1 MSAALAYISGR
12 DAVAPTNLIHH
23 LGDFADRNSLQI
35 HFCYGEVESPV
46 NSEGGERV
54 CVLGGCGEGHQG
66 FTHHVARFERYHALP
81 QFIQPGTLQQRFR
94 IYRHLRLS
102 KKSLGHMCLNSASVI
117 YKLAKAFNWS
127 KMNEMSEELMSVDS
141 VASVVSPRALAMTT
155 EIDIPDIQRGLVWNP
170 TQIAELWKSIF
181 EGYPIG
187 ALTVYSQEDKWQLID
202 GQQRWH
208 AIKLGLHPDEKQKAM
223 TILWTVWEKKQDES
237 WNFVHLMVSTR
248 RHPWGFVWN
257 KTDDHLER
265 LSHPK
270 MIEAWNKML
279 PNEVRN
285 DSFELPT
292 LAAAQNYFLK
302 DNNTHKWIPLHE
314 LLSEEHTTNDN
325 VIEAIRSSEQVA
337 AWRERVDSAFI
348 PLIRF
353 NLQENVKADR
363 NRIHELFTRIN
374 KGGTPISSVDYTYST
389 LCSYLGQKF
398 KDSINEIAENFMP
411 PNRVARLYARLK
423 YAEDEEK
430 RTSGILLEPPHA
442 SYWNDKE
449 YDPEIGD
456 AICGAIRYAKEMYSQ
471 IGIPQTVYLQS
482 RGDEWLTV
490 VIRCIRRFPDIIKKG
505 VNKEKDLLCMLP
517 YVVCRDPGYHAKFC
531 ERFDEALNYDEA
543 LKNAEP
549 KSLIEMLAIGVAY
562 AACFS
567 IETGMYPVSS
577 PKKPTIMREYPYE
590 DEWLHVLCNPN
601 NEPLLHF
608 LQKSYMSKMLKEECG
623 FYPHETATW
632 GEAMNR
638 PWDIDHIVPRSRWWL
653 LQPEELM
660 FREAL
665 PNKQILYYRSN
676 REKQDAYIG
685 VPADDDISPDKD
697 FCYSGAVQSET
708 ETKPR
713 KKYYGWKGANV
724 FGERPGRLT
733 TKTEN
738 DNKEKYNE
746 SLQAYKDV
754 VNSRFSAMV
763 ERLFKEL
770 PLKELIQAINALP
783 ESAPC
788 CLQLPIE
795 LWRHLEGRDDLTWCS
810 VRHDQSKQQIIA
822 TKDFYH
828 SLCHWLAVG
837 KEENNAFRCV
847 CWHLSDAKTLHVKI
861 GQRRCPNQTVSEWR
875 DGTPS
880 GIRRNDWWVEASFSS
895 ITSEQIEQK
904 LDDICAKK

>member
-1 MSAALAYISGR
+1 MS
-12 DAVAPTNLIHH
+12 D
-23 LGDFADRNSLQI
+23 
-35 HFCYGEVESPV
+35 
-46 NSEGGERV
+46 
-54 CVLGGCGEGHQG
+54 
-66 FTHHVARFERYHALP
+66 
-81 QFIQPGTLQQRFR
+81 
-94 IYRHLRLS
+94 
-102 KKSLGHMCLNSASVI
+102 
-117 YKLAKAFNWS
+117 
-127 KMNEMSEELMSVDS
+127 DS
-141 VASVVSPRALAMTT
+141 VASVVSPRALAVTE
-155 EIDIPDIQRGLVWNP
+155 EIDIPDVQRGLVWNP

-187 ALTVYSQEDKWQLID
+187 ALTVYRQKDKWQLID

-208 AIKLGLHPDEKQKAM
+208 AVKLGLHPDEKQKAM
-223 TILWTVWEKKQDES
+223 TILWTVWEKKQDKPQNLYRWE
-237 WNFVHLMVSTR
+237 FKHLMVSTR

-265 LSHPK
+265 LSHPE
-270 MIEAWNKML
+270 MIAAWDNML
-279 PNEVRN
+279 PIEERK

-292 LAAAQNYFLK
+292 LEKAQNYLK
-302 DNNTHKWIPLHE
+302 DNSTHKWIPLHE
-314 LLSEEHTTNDN
+314 LLSEKGTLDDTD
-325 VIEAIRSSEQVA
+325 VQAIRSSAQVV
-337 AWRERVDSAFI
+337 AWRKRVESPFI

-353 NLQENVKADR
+353 NLQEKVIADR

-374 KGGTPISSVDYTYST
+374 KGGTQISAVDYTYST
-389 LCSYLGQKF
+389 LCSYLGKEF

-430 RTSGILLEPPHA
+430 RTSGILHEPPHA

-449 YDPEIGD
+449 YDPEIGE
-456 AICGAIRYAKEMYSQ
+456 AIKSAKEEMYLS

-482 RGDEWLTV
+482 HSDEWLTV
-490 VIRCIRRFPDIIKKG
+490 VVRCIRRFPDIIQKG
-505 VNKEKDLLCMLP
+505 ENKEKDLLCMLP

-531 ERFDEALNYDEA
+531 ERFDEALNGTQ
-543 LKNAEP
+543 P
-549 KSLIEMLAIGVAY
+549 TSLMNLLAIGVAY
-562 AACFS
+562 AACYS

-577 PKKPTIMREYPYE
+577 RKEAVIMREYPYE

-608 LQKSYMSKMLKEECG
+608 LQRSYMCRMLLPKCG

-638 PWDIDHIVPRSRWWL
+638 PWDIDHIVPQSRWWL
-653 LQPEELM
+653 LQREEELM
-660 FREAL
+660 FRESL
-665 PNKQILYYRSN
+665 PNKQILYYRRN

-685 VPADDDISPDKD
+685 VPAEDSISPDKD
-697 FCYSGAVQSET
+697 FCY
-708 ETKPR
+708 PDNCDWNRR
-713 KKYYGWKGANV
+713 KA
-724 FGERPGRLT
+724 FSERPGRLT
-733 TKTEN
+733 TKTE
-738 DNKEKYNE
+738 DKNKGQYNE
-746 SLQAYKDV
+746 SLQAYKIV

-810 VRHDQSKQQIIA
+810 VRHDQSKQQIIE

-837 KEENNAFRCV
+837 KEENNAFTCV
-847 CWHLSDAKTLHVKI
+847 CWHLTDAETLLAET
-861 GQRRCPNQTVSEWR
+861 GDRRLPDQTASEWR
-875 DGTPS
+875 NGASPDAP
-880 GIRRNDWWVEASFSS
+880 RNDWWVEASFSS

>member
-1 MSAALAYISGR
+1 
-12 DAVAPTNLIHH
+12 
-23 LGDFADRNSLQI
+23 
-35 HFCYGEVESPV
+35 
-46 NSEGGERV
+46 
-54 CVLGGCGEGHQG
+54 
-66 FTHHVARFERYHALP
+66 
-81 QFIQPGTLQQRFR
+81 
-94 IYRHLRLS
+94 
-102 KKSLGHMCLNSASVI
+102 
-117 YKLAKAFNWS
+117 
-127 KMNEMSEELMSVDS
+127 MSEELMKENS
-141 VASVVSPRALAMTT
+141 VASVVSPRVLATST
-155 EIDIPDIQRGLVWNP
+155 EIDIPDVQRGLVWNP

-187 ALTVYSQEDKWQLID
+187 ALTVYKQEDKWQLID

-208 AIKLGLHPDEKQKAM
+208 AIKLGLHPDEKQEAM

-285 DSFELPT
+285 DSFELPN
-292 LAAAQNYFLK
+292 LVQAHDYLIK
-302 DNNTHKWIPLHE
+302 NNTHKWIPLRE

-325 VIEAIRSSEQVA
+325 IIETIRSSEQVE
-337 AWRERVDSAFI
+337 AWRKRVESPFI

-353 NLQENVKADR
+353 NLKENVKSDR

-389 LCSYLGQKF
+389 LCSYLGKTF
-398 KDSINEIAENFMP
+398 KDNINEIAKNFMP

-423 YAEDEEK
+423 YAEDEK
-430 RTSGILLEPPHA
+430 RTSGILLEPPHS
-442 SYWNDKE
+442 SYWDGQE
-449 YDPEIGD
+449 YDKTIGD
-456 AICGAIRYAKEMYSQ
+456 AIGNAIRVAYSQ

-490 VIRCIRRFPDIIKKG
+490 VIRCIRRFPDIIRESGQKD
-505 VNKEKDLLCMLP
+505 VNLLCMLP
-517 YVVCRDPGYHAKFC
+517 YVVCRDPGYHGKFC
-531 ERFDEALNYDEA
+531 ERFDEALKDA
-543 LKNAEP
+543 QP

-567 IETGMYPVSS
+567 IDTGMYPLSL
-577 PKKPTIMREYPYE
+577 PKQPTIMREYPYE

-608 LQKSYMSKMLKEECG
+608 LQRSYMCRMLRPECG

-632 GEAMNR
+632 GESMNR

-653 LQPEELM
+653 LQREEELM
-660 FREAL
+660 FRESL
-665 PNKQILYYRSN
+665 PNKQILYYRRN

-685 VPADDDISPDKD
+685 VPAEDSISPEND
-697 FCYSGAVQSET
+697 FCYPDNCDWNKADVFKEPRPVRLHQS
-708 ETKPR
+708 
-713 KKYYGWKGANV
+713 
-724 FGERPGRLT
+724 
-733 TKTEN
+733 TEN
-738 DNKEKYNE
+738 KYGEKYKEE
-746 SLQAYKDV
+746 SLPFYKDV

-763 ERLFKEL
+763 ERLFEEL
-770 PLKELIQAINALP
+770 PLVKLIEAINDLP
-783 ESAPC
+783 DLPKSTPAPPS
-788 CLQLPIE
+788 LQLPIE
-795 LWRHLEGRDDLTWCS
+795 LWRYLQGRTDLTWCS
-810 VRHDQSKQQIIA
+810 VRHDQSKQQIIE

-837 KEENNAFRCV
+837 KEENYAFTCV
-847 CWHLSDAKTLHVKI
+847 CWHLTDAKPLHVET

-875 DGTPS
+875 NGASPDAP
-880 GIRRNDWWVEASFSS
+880 RDDWWVAASFSS

>member
-1 MSAALAYISGR
+1 M
-12 DAVAPTNLIHH
+12 NH
-23 LGDFADRNSLQI
+23 
-35 HFCYGEVESPV
+35 
-46 NSEGGERV
+46 
-54 CVLGGCGEGHQG
+54 
-66 FTHHVARFERYHALP
+66 
-81 QFIQPGTLQQRFR
+81 
-94 IYRHLRLS
+94 S
-102 KKSLGHMCLNSASVI
+102 K
-117 YKLAKAFNWS
+117 
-127 KMNEMSEELMSVDS
+127 LMSDDS
-141 VASVVSPRALAMTT
+141 VASVVSPRALAKTT

-187 ALTVYSQEDKWQLID
+187 ALTVYKQENKWQLID

-208 AIKLGLHPDEKQKAM
+208 AIKLGLHPDKKQKAM
-223 TILWTVWEKKQDES
+223 TILWTVWEKKQDKWE
-237 WNFVHLMVSTR
+237 FKHLMVSTR

-265 LSHPK
+265 LSHPE
-270 MIEAWNKML
+270 MIAVWDNML
-279 PNEVRN
+279 PNEERK

-292 LAAAQNYFLK
+292 LEKAQNYLK
-302 DNNTHKWIPLHE
+302 HNSTHKWIPLHE
-314 LLSEEHTTNDN
+314 LLSENCPTGDS
-325 VIEAIRSSEQVA
+325 VVQAIRSSAQVVT
-337 AWRERVDSAFI
+337 WRERVESPFI

-389 LCSYLGQKF
+389 LCSYLGKTF
-398 KDSINEIAENFMP
+398 KDNINKIAENFMP

-442 SYWNDKE
+442 SYWNGKK
-449 YDPEIGD
+449 YDTTIGD
-456 AICGAIRYAKEMYSQ
+456 AIMDAKSMYLDAKSMYSE

-482 RGDEWLTV
+482 HGDEWLTV
-490 VIRCIRRFPDIIKKG
+490 VVRCIRRFPDIIQKG

-531 ERFDEALNYDEA
+531 ERFDEALNGTQ
-543 LKNAEP
+543 P
-549 KSLIEMLAIGVAY
+549 TSLMNLLAIGVAY

-567 IETGMYPVSS
+567 IETGMYPLSL

-590 DEWLHVLCNPN
+590 DEWLHVLCNQN

-608 LQKSYMSKMLKEECG
+608 LQKTYMNKMLKEECG

-638 PWDIDHIVPRSRWWL
+638 PWDIDHIVPQSRWWL
-653 LQPEELM
+653 LQREEELK
-660 FREAL
+660 FRESL

-676 REKQDAYIG
+676 RKKQDAYIG
-685 VPADDDISPDKD
+685 VPAEDRKSPDKD
-697 FCYSGAVQSET
+697 FCYPDNCDWNGAD
-708 ETKPR
+708 
-713 KKYYGWKGANV
+713 V
-724 FGERPGRLT
+724 FKERPGRLT
-733 TKTEN
+733 TKKEN
-738 DNKEKYNE
+738 MCKAKYNE
-746 SLQAYKDV
+746 SLQAYKIV

-763 ERLFKEL
+763 KRLFKEL
-770 PLKELIQAINALP
+770 PLEELIKAINALP
-783 ESAPC
+783 GSAPC

-810 VRHDQSKQQIIA
+810 VRHDQSKQQIIE

-837 KEENNAFRCV
+837 KEENHAFRCV
-847 CWHLSDAKTLHVKI
+847 CWHLTNAKTLRAET
-861 GQRRCPNQTVSEWR
+861 GYRRLPDQTASEWR
-875 DGTPS
+875 NGASPDA
-880 GIRRNDWWVEASFSS
+880 RRNDWWVEDESFSS